1 MLECRYG
8 ELQQPQVTSHMAAI
22 RIPDAQSEEAD
33 SVVSA
38 LQKAVTQA
46 MQVPTTMYP
55 HTDSCAMY
63 SFHHT

>member
-22 RIPDAQSEEAD
+22 HIPDAQSEEAD

-46 MQVPTTMYP
+46 VQVLRTVHML
-55 HTDSCAMY
+55 H
-63 SFHHT
+63 